1 MRGISAGFVIEILIL
16 VLFKPSFTNISYAF
30 QLIKWLFRLPMSVEM
45 NYPMV
50 QYLRKALKNEKAA
63 VQELNRLLGFPKSI
77 SPDCD
82 KSDSYLQV
90 EKRIGMFCK
99 LKG

>member
-1 MRGISAGFVIEILIL
+1 
-16 VLFKPSFTNISYAF
+16 
-30 QLIKWLFRLPMSVEM
+30 MSVEM

-63 VQELNRLLGFPKSI
+63 VQELNRLLGFPNSI

-90 EKRIGMFCK
+90 EKSIGMFCK
-99 LKG
+99 LRGYGEIKALLLLGDDTFTKTHKKDCGLSYFREVY

>member
-1 MRGISAGFVIEILIL
+1 
-16 VLFKPSFTNISYAF
+16 
-30 QLIKWLFRLPMSVEM
+30 MSVEM

-63 VQELNRLLGFPKSI
+63 VQELNRLLGFPNSI